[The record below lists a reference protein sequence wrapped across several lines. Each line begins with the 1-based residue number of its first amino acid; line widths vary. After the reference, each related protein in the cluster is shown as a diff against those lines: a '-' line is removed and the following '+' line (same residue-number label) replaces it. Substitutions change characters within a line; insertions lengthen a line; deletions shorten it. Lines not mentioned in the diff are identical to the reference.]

1 MNVAICLS
9 GAIKF
14 IDNGLITINKIC
26 NLYNTKLFIHSWE
39 IENFAQFN
47 STSWISIQNNFD
59 YSIYH
64 QNNIFN
70 KYNYTDIE
78 IENYDN
84 KKIYLEEIFNNFKF
98 EHYSQRSDIGII
110 SMFYSIYK
118 SNKLKIK
125 YEKDNNMEFD
135 CVIRMRSDSLYAND
149 LKLEEY
155 NMNHLNIPNGRD
167 WGGLN
172 DQFAFGN
179 SNVMNLYSETFNNI
193 KKIHRNVYH
202 PETMLK
208 QSIELYDI
216 NIDRPNIEIS
226 INNG

>member
-1 MNVAICLS
+1 
-9 GAIKF
+9 
-14 IDNGLITINKIC
+14 
-26 NLYNTKLFIHSWE
+26 LYNTKLFIHSWE

-47 STSWISIQNNFD
+47 STSWTSIQYNFD

-98 EHYSQRSDIGII
+98 ENYGQRNDIGLI

-118 SNKLKIK
+118 SNMLKIK
-125 YEKDNNMEFD
+125 YEKDNNVEFD
-135 CVIRMRSDSLYAND
+135 CVIRMRSDSLLINNIA
-149 LKLEEY
+149 LEEY
-155 NMNHLNIPNGRD
+155 DMNNLNIPSGRD

-202 PETMLK
+202 PETILK

>member
-14 IDNGLITINKIC
+14 IDNGLITLNKIC

-47 STSWISIQNNFD
+47 STSWTSIQYNFD

-98 EHYSQRSDIGII
+98 ENYGQRNDIGLI

-118 SNKLKIK
+118 SNMLKIK
-125 YEKDNNMEFD
+125 YEKDNNVEFD
-135 CVIRMRSDSLYAND
+135 CVIRMRSDSLLINNIA
-149 LKLEEY
+149 LEEY
-155 NMNHLNIPNGRD
+155 DMNNLNIPSGRD

-202 PETMLK
+202 PETILK